1 MSAVSNFVRHQHDAV
16 AVAWRRG
23 VCWLSQMERLVLFS
37 SSGKVNDFPMVDS
50 SSHGTVTKPSQRLVF
65 LDVVRGMT
73 VAFMILVNNNGNER
87 LAYWPLKHSA
97 WNGCTPTDLVFPT
110 FLFLVGIAIVFSTA
124 SRISRGETK
133 SVLMMHAF
141 RRAAIIFVLS
151 LFVHGFPHYPLAT
164 MRVYGVLQRIAICY
178 LLATLLYLWD
188 RRVVTLAGVTAVCL
202 VGYWILIRWVP
213 VPGFGMPG
221 RDIPFL
227 DRYMNLDAVVDRA
240 LFPRRLDEGVFDPE
254 GLISNLPA
262 LGTCLLGVLTGLWL
276 RTERPMMTKA
286 GGLLAAAMAG
296 LALGSF
302 WGIWFPINKRMWT
315 SSYVLYAGGWTLL
328 ALAVCYFA
336 IEIKKHNGAWTYPW
350 KVFGSNAIFAYA
362 FSELLSS
369 TLHSISVGQGAQTMA
384 LKRMIYSRIFAP
396 IGSPAF
402 GSLLYSLSFVLV
414 CFVPAV
420 LLYRKRI
427 FIKV

>member
-1 MSAVSNFVRHQHDAV
+1 
-16 AVAWRRG
+16 
-23 VCWLSQMERLVLFS
+23 VLFLS
-37 SSGKVNDFPMVDS
+37 SRKGNDLPMADS
-50 SSHGTVTKPSQRLVF
+50 SSQGTVTKPSQRLVF
-65 LDVVRGMT
+65 LDVVRGIT
-73 VAFMILVNNNGNER
+73 VAFMILVNNNGSER

-133 SVLMMHAF
+133 SVLVMHAF

-151 LFVHGFPHYPLAT
+151 LFVHGFPDYPLAT

-188 RRVVTLAGVTAVCL
+188 RRVATLAGVAAVCL
-202 VGYWILIRWVP
+202 VGYWILMRWVP

-254 GLISNLPA
+254 GLISNIPA

-276 RTERPMMTKA
+276 RTERSMMTKA

-296 LALGSF
+296 LALGSL

-328 ALAVCYFA
+328 ALAACYFV
-336 IEIKKHNGAWTYPW
+336 IEIKKQNGAWTYPW

-362 FSELLSS
+362 LSELLSS
-369 TLHSISVGQGAQTMA
+369 TLDSISVGQPGKTME
-384 LKRMIYSRIFAP
+384 LKRMIYTRIFSP

-402 GSLLYSLSFVLV
+402 GSLLYSLSFVMV

>member
-1 MSAVSNFVRHQHDAV
+1 MA
-16 AVAWRRG
+16 
-23 VCWLSQMERLVLFS
+23 
-37 SSGKVNDFPMVDS
+37 DS
-50 SSHGTVTKPSQRLVF
+50 SSQEMVTKPSQRLVF
-65 LDVVRGMT
+65 LDVVRGIT
-73 VAFMILVNNNGNER
+73 VAFMILVNNNGSER

-133 SVLMMHAF
+133 AVLVMHAF

-151 LFVHGFPHYPLAT
+151 LIVHGFPDYPVAT

-188 RRVVTLAGVTAVCL
+188 RRVATLAGVAAVCL
-202 VGYWILIRWVP
+202 VGYWILMRWVR

-254 GLISNLPA
+254 GLISNIPA

-276 RTERPMMTKA
+276 RAEKSATTKA
-286 GGLLAAAMAG
+286 CGLLSGAIAG

-328 ALAVCYFA
+328 ALAVCFFA

-369 TLHSISVGQGAQTMA
+369 TLENIHMGSGGGTME
-384 LKRMIYSRIFAP
+384 LERLIYTRFFSP
-396 IGSPAF
+396 IVSPAF

-414 CFVPAV
+414 CFVPTV